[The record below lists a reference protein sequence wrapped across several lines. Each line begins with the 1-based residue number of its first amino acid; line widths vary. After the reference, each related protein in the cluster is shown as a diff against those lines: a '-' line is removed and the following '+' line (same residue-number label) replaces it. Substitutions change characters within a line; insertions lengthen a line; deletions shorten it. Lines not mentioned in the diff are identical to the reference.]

1 MFPENLDLWVMQ
13 AIWNTKV
20 KRTWLE

>member
-1 MFPENLDLWVMQ
+1 MQ